1 MAGLRA
7 GHPRWRDPFG
17 APFMTAASGSTAW
30 WLWNG
35 KRLRRQIGNGDPFD
49 APRQLAIGFHE
60 FLHSPP
66 RQRKSRVW
74 PHETGAL
81 TRKPAGLL
89 IGHEEMSG

>member
-1 MAGLRA
+1 MARPVRRSVHDGGVRIDGLVAVERE
-7 GHPRWRDPFG
+7 
-17 APFMTAASGSTAW
+17 
-30 WLWNG
+30 
-35 KRLRRQIGNGDPFD
+35 RLRRQLGSGDPFD